1 MPRQAAPPRLHLR
14 AARIR
19 DGKIRTRESW
29 VILDSG
35 KEISTGCR
43 AEDRT
48 GAEAALAAYI
58 TAKYS
63 EPSRKKRQDIAEIL
77 IADVCAVYLRDKAP
91 DHKRPEKTA
100 ERFVQLLE
108 WWGDKVLE
116 DINGR
121 SCREYVEWRCSMA
134 RKASRPDVTGRP
146 ARMVTPAGARREL
159 EDLRAAV
166 NYHRREGYHR
176 EEVIVTLP
184 RRGAP
189 RHRYLRRSELAKMLW
204 IAWRLREA
212 AVVVRGARK
221 GEPVKTPKRTARHIA
236 RFLLVGVYTGT
247 RASAIAGAAL
257 EPTPGH
263 GWIDLKTGLFYRRDQ
278 NEIES
283 TKRTPTILIPR
294 RLLLHLRR
302 WKQANPAQR
311 FVVEHRGKPVAE
323 INKGFARIVGLAGL
337 GADVVPHTLAIRAR
351 HGYRSVGASM
361 TDAAAFLGMSQ
372 AVYERV
378 YRHHSPTLR
387 MPGFLSPPIWE
398 IFDPRYHPREIVVD
412 DGGGRGRHVN
422 IRFTSQARPRK
433 QGAL

>member
-1 MPRQAAPPRLHLR
+1 LPRPPEPPRLHLR
-14 AARIR
+14 AARYR
-19 DGKIRTRESW
+19 DGKIRTHSTW

-43 AEDRT
+43 AEDRA

-58 TAKYS
+58 ADKHS

-121 SCREYVEWRCSMA
+121 SCRDYVAWRCSMP
-134 RKASRPDVTGRP
+134 RKASRPHVTGNP

-166 NYHRREGYHR
+166 TYHRREGYHR

-204 IAWRLREA
+204 IAWQLREQ

-221 GEPVKTPKRTARHIA
+221 GQPVKTPKRPLRHLA
-236 RFLLVGVYTGT
+236 RFLLIGVYTGS
-247 RASAIAGAAL
+247 RASAIAGAAF

-278 NEIES
+278 AEIES
-283 TKRTPTILIPR
+283 SKRTPTILIPR
-294 RLLLHLRR
+294 RLLVHLRR
-302 WKQANPAQR
+302 WKRSNPEQR
-311 FVVEHRGKPVAE
+311 FVIEYRGRPVKE
-323 INKGFARIVGLAGL
+323 VNVGFKRIVGLAGL
-337 GADVVPHTLAIRAR
+337 GAEVVPHTLR
-351 HGYRSVGASM
+351 HTAATWLSQRGASM

-387 MPGFLSPPIWE
+387 MPGWQSPPIFE
-398 IFDPRYHPREIVVD
+398 IFDPR
-412 DGGGRGRHVN
+412 
-422 IRFTSQARPRK
+422 
-433 QGAL
+433 